1 MQVHLGVELLKPEWT
16 KAITSIGTF
25 DGVHLGHQKV
35 ISTAV
40 ERANREELP
49 CIVVTFDRHPNV
61 ILNPSK
67 APKPI
72 ASLKMNL
79 EQFQSLGVGLVVVLP
94 FNAWL
99 SRMSAQEFFQSILVE
114 KLRSSCVVVGYDFA
128 MGNGRE
134 GDTEWISSRIETNVI
149 PAFEVEGHRVSS
161 SLIRSTVAGGELDL
175 ANKLLG
181 RGFEIQGFVDH
192 GHKLGRTLGY
202 PTANIARSFD
212 QVLPADG
219 VYAARFLFEGM
230 NYMAALAIGTR
241 PAVGG
246 GPRSIEAYL
255 LDYPGD
261 SLYGKHIRLRLEHFL
276 RPELNFPSLDD
287 LKIQMAKDV
296 EAVRNLLA

>member
-1 MQVHLGVELLKPEWT
+1 MHFGIELLEPEWT
-16 KAITSIGTF
+16 RAVVCIGTF

-35 ISTAV
+35 IETAI
-40 ERANREELP
+40 ERAKQDELP
-49 CIVVTFDRHPNV
+49 VIVVTFDRHPSV

-67 APKPI
+67 APKAL

-79 EQFQSLGVGLVVVLP
+79 ERFQALGVGLSIVLP

-99 SRMSAQEFFQSILVE
+99 SRMSAEEFFKSILLE
-114 KLRSSCVVVGYDFA
+114 KLRASSVVVGYDFA

-134 GDTEWISSRIETNVI
+134 GDTEWLSSRIETIVV
-149 PAFEVEGHRVSS
+149 PAFEIDGVRVSS
-161 SLIRSTVAGGELDL
+161 SQIRSDVSSGNLEH

-192 GHKLGRTLGY
+192 GQKLGRELGF
-202 PTANIARSFD
+202 PTANIARSF
-212 QVLPADG
+212 QQILPTDG
-219 VYAARFLFEGM
+219 VYVSDFLFDGKVFR
-230 NYMAALAIGTR
+230 AALSIGTR

-261 SLYGKHIRLRLEHFL
+261 SLYGQHIRLRLLKFL
-276 RPELNFPSLDD
+276 RPEWNFDSLEA
-287 LKIQMAKDV
+287 LKAQIAKDV
-296 EAVRNLLA
+296 EAVRAF